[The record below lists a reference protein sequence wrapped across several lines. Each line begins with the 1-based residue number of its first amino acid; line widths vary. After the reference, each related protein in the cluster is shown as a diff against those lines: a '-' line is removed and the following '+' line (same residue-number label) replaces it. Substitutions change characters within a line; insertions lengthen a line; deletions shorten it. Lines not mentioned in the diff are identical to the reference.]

1 MDLFYLMLK
10 LLGKSKRWAQGAQ
23 DILPPG
29 REVMTDIAHS
39 NNLLGADRKE
49 LEECTMGTI

>member
-1 MDLFYLMLK
+1 MDLFYLAPE
-10 LLGKSKRWAQGAQ
+10 LLGQSKRWVQGAQ
-23 DILPPG
+23 DILSPR